1 MPPFLIAQTPRA
13 CLENHCLIVPPNLGI
28 PEREIF
34 NRLSAAVYQSE
45 GKDYISVRN
54 TVEQTETCRQ
64 GYEVL
69 VLVGVDIKQLSSIEH
84 EKVRLKL
91 GIYLNQFE
99 ILVTQTINWKTEPSG
114 LIVQRSELEIWGQD
128 SFFKQLPRVPIS
140 SRVKAFIKKTI
151 SGND

>member
-34 NRLSAAVYQSE
+34 NRLSTAIYQTE
-45 GKDYISVRN
+45 GKDYIAVRN

-69 VLVGVDIKQLSSIEH
+69 VLVGIDIKQLSKIER
-84 EKVRLKL
+84 EQVDSKL
-91 GIYLNQFE
+91 IYYLHQFE
-99 ILVTQTINWKTEPSG
+99 ILVTKTINWKTEHS
-114 LIVQRSELEIWGQD
+114 LIVQRPELEIWGED
-128 SFFKQLPRVPIS
+128 SYFKQLPRVPIS
-140 SRVKAFIKKTI
+140 SRVKAFIKKKI
-151 SGND
+151 SGNE